1 MCKKHIEVVAAV
13 LMNGGQFLAVQRG
26 PSQLDYISQKW
37 EFPGGKV
44 EPGETLIAAITR
56 ELEEELRITVTE
68 PQFLLT
74 IEHSYPDFDI
84 TMHCFVI
91 EIPTRDIEL
100 TEHIDSLWLSKEQL
114 LEVDWAAADLPVVE
128 KLQTTFQGISKWI

>member
-1 MCKKHIEVVAAV
+1 MSKKHIEVVAAA
-13 LMNGGQFLAVQRG
+13 LKNEGEFLAVQRA
-26 PSQLDYISQKW
+26 PSKLDYVSKKW

-44 EPGETLIAAITR
+44 EAGETLVTAITR
-56 ELEEELRITVTE
+56 ELDEELRIAVTE

-91 EIPTRDIEL
+91 EVPTRELEL
-100 TEHIDSLWLSKEQL
+100 TEHIGSRWLSKDQL
-114 LEVDWAAADLPVVE
+114 WDVDWAAADIPAVE
-128 KLQTTFQGISKWI
+128 KLQSTY

>member
-1 MCKKHIEVVAAV
+1 MKVAEIMSKKQIEVVAAI
-13 LMNGGQFLAVQRG
+13 LTNGGEFLAVQRG
-26 PSQLDYISQKW
+26 TSSLDYISQKW

-44 EPGETLIAAITR
+44 EAGETLVEAIIR
-56 ELEEELRITVTE
+56 ELNEELQISVTD

-91 EIPTRDIEL
+91 EVPTRTLEL
-100 TEHIDSLWLSKEQL
+100 TEHIASRWLSKKEL
-114 LEVDWAAADLPVVE
+114 WEVDWAAADVPAVE
-128 KLQTTFQGISKWI
+128 KLLTTF

>member
-1 MCKKHIEVVAAV
+1 MSKRHIEVVAAV
-13 LMNGGQFLAVQRG
+13 LKNKGEFLAVQRG
-26 PSQLDYISQKW
+26 VSTLDYVSQKW

-44 EPGETLIAAITR
+44 EKNETLVAAIIR
-56 ELEEELRITVTE
+56 ELEEELRISVVD

-91 EIPTRDIEL
+91 EVPTRNIEL
-100 TEHIDSLWLSKEQL
+100 IEHIDSRWLTKDQLWD
-114 LEVDWAAADLPVVE
+114 VDWAAADVPAIE
-128 KLQTTFQGISKWI
+128 KLQTTF

>member
-1 MCKKHIEVVAAV
+1 MSKKHIEVVAAV
-13 LMNGGQFLAVQRG
+13 LKNENKFLAVQRA
-26 PSQLDYISQKW
+26 PSKLDYVSQKW

-44 EPGETLIAAITR
+44 ETGETLIAAITR
-56 ELEEELRITVTE
+56 ELDEELRIAVTE

-91 EIPTRDIEL
+91 EVPTRELEL
-100 TEHIDSLWLSKEQL
+100 TEHIDSRWLTKEQL
-114 LEVDWAAADLPVVE
+114 WDVDWAEADMPAVE
-128 KLQTTFQGISKWI
+128 KLLTTL

>member
-1 MCKKHIEVVAAV
+1 MSKKHIEVVAAV
-13 LMNGGQFLAVQRG
+13 LRNKGDFLAVQRA
-26 PSQLDYISQKW
+26 PSKLDYVSEKW

-44 EPGETLIAAITR
+44 EAGETLVTAITR
-56 ELEEELRITVTE
+56 ELDEELRISVTG

-91 EIPTRDIEL
+91 EVPTRELEL
-100 TEHIDSLWLSKEQL
+100 TEHIDSRWLSIDQL
-114 LEVDWAAADLPVVE
+114 WDVDWAAADIPAVE
-128 KLQTTFQGISKWI
+128 KLQSTF

>member
-1 MCKKHIEVVAAV
+1 MSKKHIEVVAAV
-13 LMNGGQFLAVQRG
+13 LKNEGEFLTVQRA
-26 PSQLDYISQKW
+26 PSKLDYISQKW

-44 EPGETLIAAITR
+44 EADETLTAAITR
-56 ELEEELRITVTE
+56 ELEEELRITVTK

-74 IEHSYPDFDI
+74 IDHSYPDFDI

-100 TEHIDSLWLSKEQL
+100 TEHIDSLWLSKDQL

-128 KLQTTFQGISKWI
+128 KLQTTF

>member
-1 MCKKHIEVVAAV
+1 MSKKHIEVVAAV
-13 LMNGGQFLAVQRG
+13 LTNGGHFLAVQRG
-26 PSQLDYISQKW
+26 PSKLDYISQKW

-44 EPGETLIAAITR
+44 EAGETLIAAITR

-68 PQFLLT
+68 PQLLLT
-74 IEHSYPDFDI
+74 IEYSYPDFDI

-91 EIPTRDIEL
+91 ETPTRDIEL

-114 LEVDWAAADLPVVE
+114 LEVDWAAADLPAVE
-128 KLQTTFQGISKWI
+128 RLQKTF